1 MGRSL
6 AAAMASLALWLVVAT
21 LSLRSTLDWSVVE
34 ATLAAL
40 LGTAAVTIILF
51 GVARLRRSPRHGTHE
66 DR

>member
-51 GVARLRRSPRHGTHE
+51 GVARLRRSPRNGTHE